1 METAGSDEL
10 ESSAIGVGN
19 AVEVARTTGVLVT
32 RVTATALAAVLR
44 SEAVAKILSGDSLK
58 LKTEGMM
65 TWLLMN
71 TVWLMTG
78 SSRAVDK
85 DTISGRPVDANPAGS
100 DESGE
105 IVCSIV
111 DSVADTTD

>member
-32 RVTATALAAVLR
+32 GVTATALAAVLR

-58 LKTEGMM
+58 LKTEGM
-65 TWLLMN
+65 TWLLLSA
-71 TVWLMTG
+71 VRVMTG
-78 SSRAVDK
+78 SSRAVDR
-85 DTISGRPVDANPAGS
+85 DAISADANPADS

-105 IVCSIV
+105 MVCSIV

>member
-1 METAGSDEL
+1 METTGSDEL
-10 ESSAIGVGN
+10 ESSAIRVGN
-19 AVEVARTTGVLVT
+19 AVEVARTTGVLDT

-65 TWLLMN
+65 TWLLVG
-71 TVWLMTG
+71 TVWLMTD

-85 DTISGRPVDANPAGS
+85 DGRPVDTNPADL